1 MAWSAWKNILCSQG
15 CSIIIT
21 QISVSGGESDA
32 VFEQL
37 RYETENFLWTY
48 WLCWG
53 IEVAHVRLCQGDV
66 ALMHAAVYLN
76 CMHVVVFD
84 DT

>member
-1 MAWSAWKNILCSQG
+1 MAH
-15 CSIIIT
+15 
-21 QISVSGGESDA
+21 
-32 VFEQL
+32 
-37 RYETENFLWTY
+37 ETLY
-48 WLCWG
+48 
-53 IEVAHVRLCQGDV
+53 QGDV